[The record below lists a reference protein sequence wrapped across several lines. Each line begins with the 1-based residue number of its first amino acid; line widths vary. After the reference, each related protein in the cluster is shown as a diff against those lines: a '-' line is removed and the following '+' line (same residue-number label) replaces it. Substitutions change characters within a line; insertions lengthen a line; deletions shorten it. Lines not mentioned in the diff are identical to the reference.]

1 MTLPRKLN
9 LWIVMFFGLVFLSQP
24 ARTGPAP
31 SASESV
37 VNLMPLPAK
46 IVFGPGKLKI
56 DSSFRVS
63 LNGYQEPR
71 LALAADRF
79 LKRLVLVTGIPLSL
93 TIEKNP
99 ARAALEIRC
108 SGPGQKLQTVAE
120 DESYGLEITSQKG
133 VLRAGTPVGI
143 LRGVETILQLVSL
156 DADSFFIPVLQILD
170 APRFPW
176 RGLMIDVCRHWEPVD
191 VIKRNLEA
199 MAAVKLNVLHWHL
212 SEDQG
217 FRVESKV
224 FPKLQEFG
232 SDGNYY
238 TQPEIREVID
248 HARNL
253 GIRVIPEFDMPGH
266 STAWFVGYPEI
277 ASAPGPYAIE
287 RHWGVFDPTMDPT
300 RKEVYKFLDKFIGE
314 MARLFPDEYFHIG
327 GDEVT
332 GKQWDNNPAITA
344 FKTANGM
351 KSNDDLQAHFN
362 NKILAIIKK
371 HGKKMVGWDEIFHPD
386 LPKDIVIQSWRGQK
400 SLADAARQGYMGVLS
415 AGYYL
420 DHMLPASEHYGVD
433 PLEKETADLANEQ
446 KVRVLGGEACMWG
459 EFVNPKTIDSR
470 IWPRL
475 AAIAER
481 FWSPQ
486 AAKDADDMYR
496 RLDVTGHLLNL
507 FGISEGR
514 NSMAMLR
521 RLSGHHPVGSLRVLA
536 DIVEPLHLY
545 LRPDVREYTQFT
557 PLNRLVDAA
566 KPESAGAREFQSLV
580 EGFLADGPSYVV
592 NREKLIE
599 KLVRWRNNEAILR
612 PILEGSYLL
621 KEIIPLSERLK
632 IAAESALKA
641 LDYLV
646 NDLDV
651 PPGWKEENLALLK
664 GPEKPGYEVDL
675 VIIPAVQKLVESA
688 AAGKKQAEIEPIS
701 SSENL

>member
-1 MTLPRKLN
+1 M
-9 LWIVMFFGLVFLSQP
+9 
-24 ARTGPAP
+24 
-31 SASESV
+31 
-37 VNLMPLPAK
+37 
-46 IVFGPGKLKI
+46 
-56 DSSFRVS
+56 
-63 LNGYQEPR
+63 
-71 LALAADRF
+71 
-79 LKRLVLVTGIPLSL
+79 
-93 TIEKNP
+93 
-99 ARAALEIRC
+99 
-108 SGPGQKLQTVAE
+108 
-120 DESYGLEITSQKG
+120 LEITSQKA

-143 LRGVETILQLVSL
+143 LRGVETFLQLVSL
-156 DADSFFIPVLQILD
+156 DADSFFMPVLQIQD

-224 FPKLQEFG
+224 FPKLQESG

-238 TQPEIREVID
+238 TQAEIREVIE

-332 GKQWDNNPAITA
+332 GKQWDNNPAIAA
-344 FKTANGM
+344 FKTANGL
-351 KSNDDLQAHFN
+351 KSNDDLQAYFN

-400 SLADAARQGYMGVLS
+400 SLADAARQGYMGILS

-433 PLEKETADLANEQ
+433 PLEEETADLSNEQ

-459 EFVNPKTIDSR
+459 EFVNPETIDSR

-486 AAKDADDMYR
+486 TTKDVNDMYR
-496 RLDVTGHLLNL
+496 RLDVTGRLVNL
-507 FGISEGR
+507 FGISDGG
-514 NSMAMLR
+514 NYKAMLR
-521 RLSGHHPVGSLRVLA
+521 RLAGHHPVASLRALA

-566 KPESAGAREFQSLV
+566 RPESTEAREFQALV
-580 EGFLADGPSYVV
+580 EGFLADGPSYGV
-592 NREKLIE
+592 NREKVIE
-599 KLVRWRNNEAILR
+599 KLVRWRNNEALLR
-612 PILEGSYLL
+612 PILDGSYLL

-632 IAAESALKA
+632 IAAESGLKA

-646 NDLDV
+646 NNLDV
-651 PPGWKEENLALLK
+651 PPGWREENLALLK
-664 GPEKPGYEVDL
+664 GPEKPEYEVDL
-675 VIIPAVQKLVESA
+675 VIIPAVQKLVEAA
-688 AAGKKQAEIEPIS
+688 AAGKK
-701 SSENL
+701 